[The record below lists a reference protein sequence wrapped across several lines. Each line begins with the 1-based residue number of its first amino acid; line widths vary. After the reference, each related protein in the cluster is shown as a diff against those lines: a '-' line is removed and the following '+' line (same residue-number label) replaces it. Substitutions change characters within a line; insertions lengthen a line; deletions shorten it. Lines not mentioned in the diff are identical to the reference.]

1 MRPFRF
7 RALAALDLRR
17 QQEQDAAIAMAR
29 VEAHFRE
36 AEAACDAIE
45 RHRVLA
51 QEAQM
56 AHASKGIDEATLFW
70 HRNWIIR
77 LQATAN
83 DLRAEVHRRAEAL
96 DAARRAWQ
104 IARQRH
110 LTLERMRQRAHSRH
124 RDGEALEERREI
136 DELARLRFTMPQMG
150 RED

>member
-1 MRPFRF
+1 MRAFRF

-45 RHRVLA
+45 RQRLLA

-77 LQATAN
+77 LQAAAN
-83 DLRAEVHRRAEAL
+83 DLRAEVRRRADAL

-104 IARQRH
+104 TARQRH
-110 LTLERMRQRAHSRH
+110 LTLERMRQHAQARH
-124 RDGEALEERREI
+124 RAGEALEERREI